1 MYKVLNNMKGPV
13 KPRGVA
19 TAQKDALRKVLK
31 NLTVPEKA
39 APKPK
44 QKKQKPANGLYARFK
59 NLFK

>member
-39 APKPK
+39 APKP
-44 QKKQKPANGLYARFK
+44 ANGLYARFK